1 MQAQYEQFSDA
12 LISLVKNWRAAL
24 DARLRPLGMSQARW
38 QVLFKLSRA
47 EAPLTQC
54 DLAQR
59 IGIEPASLV
68 RLLDVLQQEGL
79 VTRSTDPQDRR
90 AKLVTLTDQG
100 QALGRRLTGEAE
112 ALRAE
117 MLSTFSPEEL
127 QHATG
132 VLQRLQE
139 RAHRLAGPGDC
150 AGK

>member
-12 LISLVKNWRAAL
+12 LIALMKNWRAAL
-24 DARLRPLGMSQARW
+24 DLRLRPLGMSQARW

-47 EAPLTQC
+47 EAPLAQC

-68 RLLDVLQQEGL
+68 RLLDALQQEGL
-79 VTRSTDPQDRR
+79 VTRTTDPQDRR
-90 AKLVTLTDQG
+90 AKRVALTDSG
-100 QALGRRLTGEAE
+100 QALGRRLTMEAE

-117 MLSTFSPEEL
+117 ILSSFTPEEL
-127 QHATG
+127 LHATG
-132 VLQRLQE
+132 VLQRLEE
-139 RAHRLAGPGDC
+139 RAHRLAGPGEC